1 MIFFSCLQQTNAVPA
16 YPYPITIV
24 QPNGTILTIKING
37 DEFFHYKTTEDGFV
51 IKKNKEGF
59 YTYAVK
65 DALGNIV
72 PGKIIAKDKDIRT
85 ESDRI
90 ELKKV
95 IKSSEISE
103 STITSGIKR
112 TEGGDTVT
120 KLHKFPSTGSLHSLV
135 ILVNFQDNQ
144 FSVNEPLASFH
155 SMLNQIGYDAN
166 GATGSARQYF
176 LSCSNGK
183 FDPQFYVVGPYT
195 LPNNMEFYGK
205 NLFATGNDSLPR
217 QMVIDACNLANN
229 AGLDF
234 TKFDTDG
241 DGVVDNVFIYYA
253 GYNAAEGGSDS
264 SIWPHRSNLGNENT
278 VFDGKIIY
286 NYACTSELKGNSGVN
301 MCGIGTFAHE
311 FSHVIGMPD
320 YYHTTASKKP
330 HLGEWSLMASGNY
343 NNKGRTPP
351 LYSAYD
357 KFFLGWLTPEQI
369 ILTSNYEL
377 NPIEQSYSEG
387 TKQTYLI
394 SLDKHNI
401 NHQSPNP
408 TEFFMLEYRKKSGW
422 DSFIP
427 NEGMLIWHID
437 FDRQAWMYN
446 VVNNYSGES
455 QTSTDHMR
463 VYLQPLSGSSTTPGD
478 AFSSGT
484 FTPTLWNNTNLNANI
499 TNITKTDE
507 KITIRFSQ
515 LFNIISSANPS
526 EGGTITGSGTYDA
539 GSSCTLTATPNSGY
553 TFVNWT
559 DPKGAEISTSSTF
572 SFTVTKDSTLTAN
585 FSNGNNTIPPPVFNP
600 NVTYGTI
607 TDIDG
612 NVYKTVTIGTQT
624 WMAENLKVTRYNDGT
639 AIPNVTDNAAW
650 AGLSTGAYC
659 WYNNDISHKAT
670 YGALYNWYAVNTGK
684 LAPAGW
690 HVPTD
695 GEWTTLTTYLGE
707 SVAGD
712 KLTETG
718 ISHWANP
725 NAGATNETG
734 FTALPGGHSDGF
746 FGFIGYI
753 GCWWSATEYDPY
765 SVFFRSLGLGPIN
778 GIVSRGINWNKSVGY
793 SVRCVK
799 DDATTAP
806 TLSTTQILGITT
818 TTATGGGN
826 ITSDGGSAV
835 TARGVCWNT
844 TGSPTISDSKTS
856 DGTGAGEFVSSL
868 TNLAKETTYYVR
880 AYATNSIGT
889 AYGNEFS
896 FNTLSESNTVTE
908 ISINISF
915 PGTLSTSLSNEQLL
929 TIENLKISGNI
940 DARDFKTLRFSMPK
954 LNKLNLKEVN
964 ISSYFGIEGTCHHEN
979 LFYPSRMIPDSTFS
993 RRGDDFNDDF
1003 IQFSSI
1009 ILPDA
1014 LDSIGYASFCAS
1026 EISKITIPDTDY
1038 KITIG
1043 DNAFTSC
1050 NLLNQI
1056 ELLTTKI
1063 PNISRNTFS
1072 YIDKSICKLIV
1083 SPGSEN
1089 AYRNAEYWKEFI
1101 NIEEFK
1107 TIEEEVSTVGVNSAS
1122 FIWPWVPFA
1131 TSYLF
1136 TVYKDINHI
1145 QEIEHSLIYKPGP
1158 YSVNENLYRTQE
1170 TDSFRLDE
1178 KSKTIKINP
1187 IKSYVSKGTWPG
1199 YEIFGL
1205 DPSTTYYYSLIAY
1218 DSYNSVL
1225 AMSNG
1230 EFRTTGII
1238 TWIEPI
1244 IYENE
1249 VSLYPNPVKKDL
1261 FVKTPSEK
1269 STINIYSLQGSLLK
1283 TVPAY
1288 RSYEQIDVSTLQSG
1302 VYLVKISGLDGKVYA
1317 GKFVKE

>member
-264 SIWPHRSNLGNENT
+264 SIWPHRWNLGNENT

-559 DPKGAEISTSSTF
+559 ENGTNVSTNASYT
-572 SFTVTKDSTLTAN
+572 FTVSEERTLVAN
-585 FSNGNNTIPPPVFNP
+585 FISLPPDDTNTV
-600 NVTYGTI
+600 

-612 NVYKTVTIGTQT
+612 NVYHTVTIGTQT
-624 WMAENLKVTRYNDGT
+624 WMVENLKTTRYRNGDAIGT
-639 AIPNVTDNAAW
+639 TTPADRDITIETEQKYQWAA
-650 AGLSTGAYC
+650 Y
-659 WYNNDISHKAT
+659 
-670 YGALYNWYAVNTGK
+670 YGDENKVAKYGRLYTWYAATDTRNI
-684 LAPAGW
+684 APAGW

-695 GEWTTLTTYLGE
+695 ADWRTLENYLIANGYNYDGTTTGNKIAKSLAAITDWYTSTIVGAIGNDLTKNNK
-707 SVAGD
+707 S
-712 KLTETG
+712 
-718 ISHWANP
+718 
-725 NAGATNETG
+725 G
-734 FTALPGGHSDGF
+734 FTALPCGYRSNTGAFIWTRWGF
-746 FGFIGYI
+746 YGS
-753 GCWWSATEYDPY
+753 WWSSSDSWDNYKMHGYGLLYKDSNLSVALALPY
-765 SVFFRSLGLGPIN
+765 QGF
-778 GIVSRGINWNKSVGY
+778 

-799 DDATTAP
+799 GEVV
-806 TLSTTQILGITT
+806 SQI
-818 TTATGGGN
+818 
-826 ITSDGGSAV
+826 
-835 TARGVCWNT
+835 
-844 TGSPTISDSKTS
+844 P
-856 DGTGAGEFVSSL
+856 
-868 TNLAKETTYYVR
+868 
-880 AYATNSIGT
+880 
-889 AYGNEFS
+889 
-896 FNTLSESNTVTE
+896 
-908 ISINISF
+908 
-915 PGTLSTSLSNEQLL
+915 SNE
-929 TIENLKISGNI
+929 ISGN
-940 DARDFKTLRFSMPK
+940 S
-954 LNKLNLKEVN
+954 
-964 ISSYFGIEGTCHHEN
+964 
-979 LFYPSRMIPDSTFS
+979 
-993 RRGDDFNDDF
+993 
-1003 IQFSSI
+1003 
-1009 ILPDA
+1009 
-1014 LDSIGYASFCAS
+1014 
-1026 EISKITIPDTDY
+1026 
-1038 KITIG
+1038 
-1043 DNAFTSC
+1043 
-1050 NLLNQI
+1050 
-1056 ELLTTKI
+1056 LTMVI
-1063 PNISRNTFS
+1063 
-1072 YIDKSICKLIV
+1072 
-1083 SPGSEN
+1083 
-1089 AYRNAEYWKEFI
+1089 
-1101 NIEEFK
+1101 
-1107 TIEEEVSTVGVNSAS
+1107 
-1122 FIWPWVPFA
+1122 
-1131 TSYLF
+1131 
-1136 TVYKDINHI
+1136 
-1145 QEIEHSLIYKPGP
+1145 
-1158 YSVNENLYRTQE
+1158 
-1170 TDSFRLDE
+1170 
-1178 KSKTIKINP
+1178 
-1187 IKSYVSKGTWPG
+1187 
-1199 YEIFGL
+1199 
-1205 DPSTTYYYSLIAY
+1205 
-1218 DSYNSVL
+1218 
-1225 AMSNG
+1225 
-1230 EFRTTGII
+1230 
-1238 TWIEPI
+1238 
-1244 IYENE
+1244 
-1249 VSLYPNPVKKDL
+1249 YPNPTNGKFKVT
-1261 FVKTPSEK
+1261 FINTVVNNC
-1269 STINIYSLQGSLLK
+1269 NIYITNILGQTVLQQKTSGSEAEIDITK
-1283 TVPAY
+1283 QPA
-1288 RSYEQIDVSTLQSG
+1288 G
-1302 VYLVKISGLDGKVYA
+1302 VYFVRLRTDTNEEVTGKIQKR
-1317 GKFVKE
+1317 